1 MLILVLIVLLID
13 ALRTDFLLASHSPL
27 ALPRTLTIQ
36 HPAHSLLFHFRADPP
51 TTTLQRLKAIATG
64 SLPTFIDFS
73 ANFAATNLRIQDDS
87 WPAQLRAQ
95 NKTIAFAGDDTWTKL
110 FPGTTLFHPNLSAP
124 FESFNVHDL
133 HTVDT
138 GVQTHFS
145 KLLGNTTEQWDVL
158 IGHVLGLDHAGHR
171 FGAAHPSIHAK
182 LAEYDR
188 FLARTVA
195 AMDAETLLVVMGDH
209 GMDPKG
215 DHGGDSFP
223 EVSTALWLYS
233 AARPLRSTR
242 PMPDWVLD
250 PHADWLDLEGIGPT
264 RTLFFRTPSP
274 IDALL
279 EATQTNSAQLLAFVE
294 RYARVSNDLLPHLP
308 LLRSLHTHAA
318 TLSSEHADPATAFRA
333 HRRFART
340 LLETARS
347 IWARFV
353 PGLMALGILTML
365 LSLLVALKL
374 RAALQHSSRPRNA
387 PIRTLL
393 PAARAAGLLGLGL
406 AAALAFA
413 TPSLLPQELSRP
425 VTLLTGAALG
435 AAIGVLLHRPH
446 PPEYAHVR
454 LLRRPA
460 PATLVKLVPVALHA
474 ISLGSN
480 SFTVWEDHV
489 VPHLLAFA
497 VVLPALV
504 RGIGAPKPALRNRL
518 LVFGLLFAICVRLI
532 GLSTVC
538 REEQHGGCSVTFYGS
553 DTSSSAPAWVMSLA
567 IPLAIGLPIVPAW
580 FLGIS
585 DSYRGPASFFFGGL
599 WRLALLCAVQH
610 AISDYL
616 LATHAPSMAASLA
629 ETAGWVK
636 LLAARAAVVLSVLA
650 GSIVWLILPV
660 CIDVQRVEPEE
671 AAAEKPRLLVIGFA
685 NVYGSSYLMFLAA
698 VFAILFLLNDAFV
711 DLAALEHALPNA
723 VRSAATHNTP
733 SGPALVPPC
742 DLNMLTGLYL
752 LGHLVFFGTG
762 HQATFASVQWNAAF
776 VGLTQ
781 AHPLLSPIL
790 VFLNSF
796 AGFVLVVLALPL
808 FGLWK
813 FEPVIN
819 LHPPTEQRG
828 GAEVR
833 TLETQLVESQL
844 TFLALQ
850 ALLLLLNM
858 LFIFHLRRHLMV
870 WKVFSPRFILAAAAL
885 LASHILLLLGFNAFA
900 WPALRSKV
908 RRAFGPQLLA

>member
-1 MLILVLIVLLID
+1 M
-13 ALRTDFLLASHSPL
+13 
-27 ALPRTLTIQ
+27 
-36 HPAHSLLFHFRADPP
+36 
-51 TTTLQRLKAIATG
+51 
-64 SLPTFIDFS
+64 
-73 ANFAATNLRIQDDS
+73 
-87 WPAQLRAQ
+87 
-95 NKTIAFAGDDTWTKL
+95 
-110 FPGTTLFHPNLSAP
+110 
-124 FESFNVHDL
+124 
-133 HTVDT
+133 
-138 GVQTHFS
+138 
-145 KLLGNTTEQWDVL
+145 
-158 IGHVLGLDHAGHR
+158 
-171 FGAAHPSIHAK
+171 
-182 LAEYDR
+182 
-188 FLARTVA
+188 
-195 AMDAETLLVVMGDH
+195 
-209 GMDPKG
+209 
-215 DHGGDSFP
+215 
-223 EVSTALWLYS
+223 
-233 AARPLRSTR
+233 
-242 PMPDWVLD
+242 
-250 PHADWLDLEGIGPT
+250 
-264 RTLFFRTPSP
+264 
-274 IDALL
+274 
-279 EATQTNSAQLLAFVE
+279 
-294 RYARVSNDLLPHLP
+294 
-308 LLRSLHTHAA
+308 
-318 TLSSEHADPATAFRA
+318 PATASAPPTRRSTPSWPSTTASSPAPSPPWTPRPCWSSWATTAWTPRATTAGTASRRSPPPSGSTPPPGPSAAPVRCPTGSSTPTPTGSTWRASAPPAPSPRSTSSPPSPSSSACPSPSAASALSSPSSSSAPLPHRRPPRGHSDQLGPAAGLRRALCPRLQRPPASPAPPEVPPHPRRHALLGARRPGDRLPRPPPLRA
-333 HRRFART
+333 HPARN
-340 LLETARS
+340 R
-347 IWARFV
+347 
-353 PGLMALGILTML
+353 ALDLGQIRPRTHGP
-365 LSLLVALKL
+365 
-374 RAALQHSSRPRNA
+374 RHPHHAALPPRRPQAARRPPALLAPPERAHNA
-387 PIRTLL
+387 APSAPCL
-393 PAARAAGLLGLGL
+393 PAARAAGLLGLGPCPL
-406 AAALAFA
+406 APPPSPP
-413 TPSLLPQELSRP
+413 PSLAPPNEPLPPSHPAHRRRP
-425 VTLLTGAALG
+425 RRRHPASSSTVR
-435 AAIGVLLHRPH
+435 IRPST
-446 PPEYAHVR
+446 AHVR

-698 VFAILFLLNDAFV
+698 VFAILFLVTPPTGQLVLGLALVAVLALVELNDAFV